1 MGKQLNFGNQ
11 VGLMGGHP
19 GILRLTF
26 ISLLGG
32 KIGQWQMIFR
42 TTIGLGEF
50 GE

>member
-1 MGKQLNFGNQ
+1 
-11 VGLMGGHP
+11 MGGHP
-19 GILRLTF
+19 GILRLIS

-42 TTIGLGEF
+42 MTIGLGEF